1 MSKTEHPASGATP
14 EARAAS
20 LRAALNRYAHEYYV
34 LDQPS
39 VPDAE
44 YDRLYRA
51 LEALE
56 AEHPELRT
64 PDSPTLRVGGAV
76 LPEFAPVRHVVPM
89 LSIRTETDTT
99 ADGALAFDASV
110 RRELGLAESDPP
122 IEYAA
127 ELKFDGLAINL
138 RYEQGF
144 LVQAAT
150 RGDGAT
156 GEDVTQNIRTIRQ
169 IPLGLRPVDGTV
181 PDVLEV
187 RGEVYMR
194 RDDFERLNARQ
205 RERGEKTFVNPRNT
219 AAGAVRQLD
228 PKMAAERPLSFFAYG
243 LGEAA
248 GWSGMPE
255 THSGMLDALVAL
267 GFPVSKER
275 AAVMGGE
282 GLVQFHAAIG
292 AKRDSLPFDIDGVV
306 YKVNALALQRELGFR
321 TREPR
326 WAVAHKYP
334 AQEALTTVESIGVQV
349 GRTGAIT
356 PVARLAPVFV
366 GGVTVTNA
374 TLHNEDEVRRKDV
387 RVGDTVIVRRAG
399 DVIPEVVAVVLE
411 RRPME
416 DVPGGDLF
424 NPAQQPKYPPFELPK
439 SCPVCGSHVVRE
451 EGEAVARCSGG
462 LFCSAQRK
470 EAIRHFAGRRM
481 MDIEGLGER
490 YIDNLV
496 ELEYVHGIADLY
508 RLTLDAFLE
517 MKRRADER
525 DGVTPETVAAGKIAT
540 KWAEN
545 LLAGIQASKTPPLA
559 RFLFAL
565 GIRHVGESTAK
576 TLADWLGSLA
586 VIRRAPAPLLLTL
599 PDVGATVAEAIAD
612 FFDEPKNQQALDAL
626 LAAGVAPQ
634 GEHPPSAKLRSQL
647 EPAELYAVLG
657 VPKLTA
663 TRSKQLATLVPTLA
677 QLTTADAAQLEGLP
691 AEVSASL
698 LDWLEADGHRARL
711 AQLDALRAEL
721 LAAMPAETAEEGAL
735 SGKTVVLTG
744 TLPNLTR
751 DAAKAMLE
759 AAGAK
764 VSGSVS
770 KKTDY
775 VVAGEEA
782 GSKLAKAEELGVK
795 VLDEAG
801 MLALL
806 QNPPGDSA

>member
-1 MSKTEHPASGATP
+1 MSKTEHPASGASP
-14 EARAAS
+14 EARAAA
-20 LRAALNRYAHEYYV
+20 LRATLNRYAHEYYV

-44 YDRLYRA
+44 YDRLYRE

-99 ADGALAFDASV
+99 AGGALDFDASV

-122 IEYAA
+122 VEYAA

-138 RYEQGF
+138 RYEKGF

-169 IPLGLRPVDGTV
+169 IPLGLRPVGGAV

-205 RERGEKTFVNPRNT
+205 RERGDKTFVNPRNT

-255 THSGMLDALVAL
+255 THSGMLDALVAY

-275 AAVMGGE
+275 AAVKGGE

-306 YKVNALALQRELGFR
+306 YKVNSLALQRELGFR

-356 PVARLAPVFV
+356 PVARLVPVFV

-416 DVPGGDLF
+416 DMPGSDLF
-424 NPAQQPKYPPFELPK
+424 NPAQQPKHPPFELPR

-508 RLTLDAFLE
+508 RLTLDDFLE

-545 LLAGIQASKTPPLA
+545 LLDGIRASKTLPLA
-559 RFLFAL
+559 RFLFAM

-586 VIRRAPAPLLLTL
+586 IVRRAPAPLLLTL

-612 FFDEPKNQQALDAL
+612 FFAEPKNQQALDAL
-626 LAAGVAPQ
+626 LTAGVAPQ
-634 GEHPPSAKLRSQL
+634 GEHPPSAKLRDQL
-647 EPAELYAVLG
+647 EPAELYAALG

-663 TRSKQLATLVPTLA
+663 IRSKQLATLVPSLA
-677 QLTTADAAQLEGLP
+677 QLANVDTAQLEGLP
-691 AEVSASL
+691 ADVSASL
-698 LDWLEADGHRARL
+698 LAWLDADDHRARL
-711 AQLDALRAEL
+711 GTLDALRAEL
-721 LAAMPAETAEEGAL
+721 LAAMPAGAAEEGAL

-744 TLPNLTR
+744 TLPTLSR
-751 DAAKAMLE
+751 DEAKAMLE

-775 VVAGEEA
+775 VVAGVEA
-782 GSKLAKAEELGVK
+782 GSKLARAQELGVR

>member
-1 MSKTEHPASGATP
+1 MSKTAEPASGATP
-14 EARAAS
+14 EARAAW
-20 LRAALNRYAHEYYV
+20 LRAELNRYAHEYYV

-44 YDRLYRA
+44 YDRLYRE

-56 AEHPELRT
+56 AEHPELKT
-64 PDSPTLRVGGAV
+64 PDSPTRRVGGAV
-76 LPEFAPVRHVVPM
+76 LPEFAAVRHVIPM

-99 ADGALAFDASV
+99 ANGARAFDASV
-110 RRELGLAESDPP
+110 RRELGLDDTDSPV
-122 IEYAA
+122 EYAA

-138 RYEQGF
+138 RYERGY

-150 RGDGAT
+150 RGDGTT

-169 IPLGLRPVDGTV
+169 IPLGLSPVGRHV

-194 RDDFERLNARQ
+194 RDDFEKLNARQ
-205 RERGEKTFVNPRNT
+205 RERGDKTFVNPRNT

-243 LGEAA
+243 LGEVV
-248 GWSGMPE
+248 GWKGMPE
-255 THSGMLDALVAL
+255 THSGMLDALQAF
-267 GFPVSKER
+267 GFPVSTER
-275 AAVMGGE
+275 AAVKGGD
-282 GLVQFHAAIG
+282 GLVEFHEAIG

-306 YKVNALALQRELGFR
+306 YKVNSLALQRELGFR

-356 PVARLAPVFV
+356 PVARLVPVFV

-399 DVIPEVVAVVLE
+399 DVIPEVVGVVLD
-411 RRPME
+411 RRPMD
-416 DVPGGDLF
+416 DVPGSDLF
-424 NPAQQPKYPPFELPK
+424 NPQQQPKYPPFELPK
-439 SCPVCGSHVVRE
+439 TCPVCGSHVVRE

-496 ELEYVHGIADLY
+496 ELDYVHGIADLY
-508 RLTLDAFLE
+508 KLKLKDFLE

-525 DGVTPETVAAGKIAT
+525 DGATPETVAAGKIAT

-545 LLAGIQASKTPPLA
+545 LLEGIQASKTPPLA

-586 VIRRAPAPLLLTL
+586 IIRRAPAPLLLAL

-612 FFDEPKNQQALDAL
+612 FFAEPKNQQALDAL
-626 LAAGVAPQ
+626 LEAGVAPQ
-634 GEHPPSAKLRSQL
+634 GEHAPNAKLREKL
-647 EPAELYAVLG
+647 EPAELYSTLG

-663 TRSKQLATLVPTLA
+663 TRAKQLAVAAPTLA
-677 QLTTADAAQLEGLP
+677 RLASVEPDDLAGLP
-691 AEVSASL
+691 ADVSASL
-698 LDWLEADGHRARL
+698 LEWLASHDHRTQL
-711 AQLDALRAEL
+711 KQLDALRDEL
-721 LAAMPAETAEEGAL
+721 LAAMPAEAAEEGVLA
-735 SGKTVVLTG
+735 GKTVVLTG

-751 DAAKAMLE
+751 DEAKAMLE

-775 VVAGEEA
+775 VIAGDEA
-782 GSKLAKAEELGVK
+782 GSKLAKAEELNVK

-806 QNPPGDSA
+806 KKPAGDQA